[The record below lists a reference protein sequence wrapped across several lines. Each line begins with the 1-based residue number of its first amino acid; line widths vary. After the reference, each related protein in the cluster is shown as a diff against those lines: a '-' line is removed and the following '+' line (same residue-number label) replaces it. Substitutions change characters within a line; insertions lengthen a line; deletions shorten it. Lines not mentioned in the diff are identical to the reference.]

1 LELEGCQISIGAS
14 IGIAVAPRDG
24 ADPATVLGAAELALR
39 RAKRVARGTW
49 QIFEPGIEGE
59 IQARQRLEA
68 ELRRAVAAEEFELAF
83 QPLVDLRARCFAGC
97 EALLRWRHPTR
108 GVVGPGDFVHLA
120 EESGLIVQLG
130 AWVLR
135 HACVEAARWPEH
147 LKVAV
152 NISPAQLRFGRLV
165 EEVRAALEAS
175 GLDPRRLEL
184 EVTESVVIDDTEET
198 VATLRR
204 LKAMGVSLALDDFG
218 TGYSSLGS
226 LVRFPFDR
234 VKIDRSFVAGLGER
248 ADCTAIVRAVT
259 GLCATLGL
267 ATTAEGI
274 ETAEQLKM
282 LTSEGVP
289 EGQGYLFSKPRPG
302 RENAEVM
309 RKGPHGP

>member
-1 LELEGCQISIGAS
+1 
-14 IGIAVAPRDG
+14 
-24 ADPATVLGAAELALR
+24 
-39 RAKRVARGTW
+39 
-49 QIFEPGIEGE
+49 
-59 IQARQRLEA
+59 
-68 ELRRAVAAEEFELAF
+68 
-83 QPLVDLRARCFAGC
+83 
-97 EALLRWRHPTR
+97 
-108 GVVGPGDFVHLA
+108 
-120 EESGLIVQLG
+120 
-130 AWVLR
+130 
-135 HACVEAARWPEH
+135 
-147 LKVAV
+147 
-152 NISPAQLRFGRLV
+152 
-165 EEVRAALEAS
+165 
-175 GLDPRRLEL
+175 
-184 EVTESVVIDDTEET
+184 

-302 RENAEVM
+302 REIAEVM
-309 RKGPHGP
+309 RKGPHWP